1 MVFNATFKCNGRM
14 CDQVVK
20 GKSISL
26 EKKSVRISDC
36 RNLNQKDVWLVCKEP
51 YFQIRLNAKSQTV

>member
-1 MVFNATFKCNGRM
+1 M

-51 YFQIRLNAKSQTV
+51 YGLIPVQISKIVAKTK